1 MRSRGVTQLG
11 TLSEP
16 IAKAV
21 ADEGP
26 VLVAA
31 LAAVL
36 VEYRRC
42 AGQVNAATIP
52 EGAGSKWRS
61 IARWEQL
68 QGQA

>member
-1 MRSRGVTQLG
+1 MEPRGTTQLNA
-11 TLSEP
+11 LPKS
-16 IAKAV
+16 ISKAV

-42 AGQVNAATIP
+42 AGQVHAGTRP
-52 EGAGSKWRS
+52 EGAAGNWRS

-68 QGQA
+68 QG